1 MGADKSFILQD
12 LQRKCIRD
20 IRKVCVKQAEDSG
33 YIITD
38 FNLSRCSSSQ
48 VMLSD

>member
-33 YIITD
+33 YIITVSTYPD
-38 FNLSRCSSSQ
+38 R
-48 VMLSD
+48 VAPK